1 MKFVTMAGRA
11 KHLGTSIICKR
22 WWEMYLDD
30 LRETSLQLTPDKSS
44 SEVGSDDEGTF
55 PLDGC
60 EVPMDL
66 DEELGNEILD
76 DELTERL
83 STEDVE
89 FTASPS
95 GIDLRSAGLLIGA
108 ESLVSV
114 EEYPEAAQIIDE
126 SKDLYSQIWEG
137 DKLYES
143 RKIGGPFYPFSGF
156 MEWEVVEWLHSLDV
170 PMERIDRFFKLDYVR
185 SWLTKWTRTL
195 THFTH
200 WKVKRRPFSFTSAQ
214 EMRTRIE
221 NLPSPPRWKE
231 VEVSVEGGITKD
243 ALTLYYRDGLECF
256 RFLFG
261 NPLFLDHMEYVPRR
275 EYTTG
280 EKVERLY
287 NEMMTGDRAWDLQVN
302 TI

>member
-30 LRETSLQLTPDKSS
+30 LREMSLQLTPDKSS

-55 PLDGC
+55 PPDGC

-83 STEDVE
+83 STKDVE

-95 GIDLRSAGLLIGA
+95 GIDLHSAGLLIAA

-114 EEYPEAAQIIDE
+114 EEYPEAAQIIDV

-137 DKLYES
+137 DKLYGS

-170 PMERIDRFFKLDYVR
+170 PMERIDRFFKLNYVR
-185 SWLTKWTRTL
+185 FWLTKQT
-195 THFTH
+195 
-200 WKVKRRPFSFTSAQ
+200 
-214 EMRTRIE
+214 
-221 NLPSPPRWKE
+221 
-231 VEVSVEGGITKD
+231 
-243 ALTLYYRDGLECF
+243 
-256 RFLFG
+256 
-261 NPLFLDHMEYVPRR
+261 
-275 EYTTG
+275 
-280 EKVERLY
+280 
-287 NEMMTGDRAWDLQVN
+287 
-302 TI
+302 